1 MTQYWFARRR
11 AEDIGKP
18 AFKGRFYPI
27 VWQGWAVVG
36 VFLGAMA
43 LGVLLLFESAR
54 LGAGLVMSLIPFI
67 MLTAFGVG
75 TLMLATVSKGDPNRT
90 VAQYRAGDVERGREH
105 G

>member
-27 VWQGWAVVG
+27 AWQGWAVVG

-43 LGVLLLFESAR
+43 LGVLLWIESASV
-54 LGAGLVMSLIPFI
+54 GAGLVMSLVPFV
-67 MLTAFGVG
+67 MLTAFGAG
-75 TLMLATVSKGDPNRT
+75 MIMLATVSKGDPNHT
-90 VAQYRAGDVERGREH
+90 VAQYRSGEVRQGGEH

>member
-36 VFLGAMA
+36 VFLGAMV

-67 MLTAFGVG
+67 MLTAFGAGVI
-75 TLMLATVSKGDPNRT
+75 MLATVSKGDPDHT
-90 VAQYRAGDVERGREH
+90 VAQYRAGEVGKGREH
-105 G
+105 V

>member
-1 MTQYWFARRR
+1 MTDYWFARRR
-11 AEDIGKP
+11 IEDVGKP
-18 AFKGRFYPI
+18 AFKGRFSPI

-43 LGVLLLFESAR
+43 LGVLLWFESAR

-67 MLTAFGVG
+67 MLTAFGAG
-75 TLMLATVSKGDPNRT
+75 MLMLATVSKGDPDHT
-90 VAQYRAGDVERGREH
+90 VAQYRSGDVGKGRQH